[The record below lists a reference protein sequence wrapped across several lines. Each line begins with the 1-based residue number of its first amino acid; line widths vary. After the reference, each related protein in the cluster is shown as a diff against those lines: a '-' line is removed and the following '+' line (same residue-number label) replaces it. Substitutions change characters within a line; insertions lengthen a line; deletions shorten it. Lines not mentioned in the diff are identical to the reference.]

1 MNDKICYFSQSRKIM
16 TCRSARLPSGCGL
29 SGVSRWRFRHRR
41 PGAPSVLIVL
51 RVRPRRP
58 TPLGAVSLPVWSFA
72 DRTWSR
78 GRLRCLR
85 AILLEVPLLSTVIAS
100 PSLFTWAPL
109 GIFLR
114 LFKNIFHS
122 HGEGFRLF
130 LCLFL
135 PFFLFLIFPTIIDC
149 LSQL

>member
-1 MNDKICYFSQSRKIM
+1 M
-16 TCRSARLPSGCGL
+16 CGN
-29 SGVSRWRFRHRR
+29 
-41 PGAPSVLIVL
+41 PQAPSVLIVL

-58 TPLGAVSLPVWSFA
+58 MPLGTVSLPVWSFA
-72 DRTWSR
+72 DWTWSR

-85 AILLEVPLLSTVIAS
+85 AIPLEVPLLSTVIAN

-114 LFKNIFHS
+114 LFKNVFHS

-130 LCLFL
+130 LCLFFAL
-135 PFFLFLIFPTIIDC
+135 LSFLHISYHNRLSEPVVTEYLKTDLVYTPVLIAYSGYLEPTE
-149 LSQL
+149 